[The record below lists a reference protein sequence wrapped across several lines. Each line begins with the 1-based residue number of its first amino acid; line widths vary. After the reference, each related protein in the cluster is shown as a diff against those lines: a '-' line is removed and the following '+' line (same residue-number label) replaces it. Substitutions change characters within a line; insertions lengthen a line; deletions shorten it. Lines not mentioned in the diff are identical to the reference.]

1 MRILVRYNA
10 CFLDAYP
17 SLLEEANVTDDA
29 TNTKYIIILG
39 SVIAGVVCIVLA
51 AVLVRRRFQR
61 ASESDKSLYVDT
73 QRGSM
78 AFMESTRQSSVPVLQ
93 SNSRV
98 YGKSH
103 LLPPPT
109 NSTPMQRSQSRR
121 DQSSQEPMYRLSSIH
136 HAPPDSFNQPT
147 NMTRI
152 SEAENS
158 DGSSATTT
166 SDVPGGFATD
176 VRGTDDLCRFTQ
188 ASDQYSEGTYD
199 DDYGNGSRFPSDMS
213 HETDWSIGSKGAE
226 NPGPTLA
233 ATEWGAP
240 PPSQDHRTTDD
251 LLYSGRSLI
260 SIDDSSV
267 RGSSDAWLDSSRFN
281 AIVSSDV
288 HTF

>member
-1 MRILVRYNA
+1 KPTPPPPSSTTHEPPATTSPPAPETTSTPPHPTALNMNPSTTAPPPPTSTEAPRAPETTPPPLHLPDENDVVGSYDPSLSLPSASSIAPRKSVDPSSSSQGTYTYMRILVRYNA

-17 SLLEEANVTDDA
+17 SFLEEAHVTDDA

-136 HAPPDSFNQPT
+136 HVPDSFNQST

-158 DGSSATTT
+158 DGSSAT
-166 SDVPGGFATD
+166 
-176 VRGTDDLCRFTQ
+176 
-188 ASDQYSEGTYD
+188 
-199 DDYGNGSRFPSDMS
+199 
-213 HETDWSIGSKGAE
+213 
-226 NPGPTLA
+226 
-233 ATEWGAP
+233 
-240 PPSQDHRTTDD
+240 
-251 LLYSGRSLI
+251 
-260 SIDDSSV
+260 
-267 RGSSDAWLDSSRFN
+267 
-281 AIVSSDV
+281 
-288 HTF
+288 